1 MKVVITSKNMNA
13 NDRLKD
19 TIEKKMEKLSKYF
32 SDNII
37 VNVTLSAEKNRQK
50 IEATIRVRGM
60 IFRAE
65 DVSGDIYEGIDNVV
79 EKLSTQMS
87 RFKTKI
93 QKKHKDNKD
102 FVFADWPEEVQEEI
116 KVVKTDF
123 ITDGVLFLSR
133 SVFLFDGRL
142 QFINDCSSLIMKRYL
157 NEILT
162 VAAVFSKSGM
172 RLRRSLLRHSLLP

>member
-65 DVSGDIYEGIDNVV
+65 DVSGDMYEGVDNVV

-116 KVVKTDF
+116 KVVKTKKF
-123 ITDGVLFLSR
+123 ELEPMTTDEAILQMEMLEHNFF
-133 SVFLFDGRL
+133 VFLNMETDSV
-142 QFINDCSSLIMKRYL
+142 NVVYKRKDDDY
-157 NEILT
+157 
-162 VAAVFSKSGM
+162 G
-172 RLRRSLLRHSLLP
+172 LLETTY

>member
-1 MKVVITSKNMNA
+1 MKVVIASKNMNA

-116 KVVKTDF
+116 KVVKTKKFELEPMTTDEAILQMEMLEHNFF
-123 ITDGVLFLSR
+123 IFLNMETD
-133 SVFLFDGRL
+133 SV
-142 QFINDCSSLIMKRYL
+142 NVVYKRKDDDY
-157 NEILT
+157 
-162 VAAVFSKSGM
+162 G
-172 RLRRSLLRHSLLP
+172 LLETTY

>member
-1 MKVVITSKNMNA
+1 MKVVIASKNMNA

-116 KVVKTDF
+116 KVVKTKKF
-123 ITDGVLFLSR
+123 ELEPMTTDEAILQMEMLEHNFF
-133 SVFLFDGRL
+133 VFLNMETDSV
-142 QFINDCSSLIMKRYL
+142 NVVYKRKDDDY
-157 NEILT
+157 
-162 VAAVFSKSGM
+162 G
-172 RLRRSLLRHSLLP
+172 LLETTY

>member
-1 MKVVITSKNMNA
+1 MKVVITSKNVNA

-65 DVSGDIYEGIDNVV
+65 DVSGDMYEGVDNVV

-116 KVVKTDF
+116 KVVKTKKF
-123 ITDGVLFLSR
+123 ELEPMTTDEAILQMEMLEHNFF
-133 SVFLFDGRL
+133 VFLNMETDSV
-142 QFINDCSSLIMKRYL
+142 NVVYKRKDDDY
-157 NEILT
+157 
-162 VAAVFSKSGM
+162 G
-172 RLRRSLLRHSLLP
+172 LLETTY

>member
-116 KVVKTDF
+116 KVVKTKKFELEPMTTDEAILQMEMLEHNFF
-123 ITDGVLFLSR
+123 ILLNMETD
-133 SVFLFDGRL
+133 SV
-142 QFINDCSSLIMKRYL
+142 NVVYKRKDDDY
-157 NEILT
+157 
-162 VAAVFSKSGM
+162 G
-172 RLRRSLLRHSLLP
+172 LLETTY

>member
-116 KVVKTDF
+116 KVVKTKKFELVPMTTDEAILQMEMLEHNFF
-123 ITDGVLFLSR
+123 IFLNMETD
-133 SVFLFDGRL
+133 SV
-142 QFINDCSSLIMKRYL
+142 NVVYKRKDDDY
-157 NEILT
+157 
-162 VAAVFSKSGM
+162 G
-172 RLRRSLLRHSLLP
+172 LLETTY

>member
-116 KVVKTDF
+116 KVVKTKKF
-123 ITDGVLFLSR
+123 ELVPMTTDEAILQMEMLEHNFF
-133 SVFLFDGRL
+133 VFLNMETDSV
-142 QFINDCSSLIMKRYL
+142 NVVYKRKDDDY
-157 NEILT
+157 
-162 VAAVFSKSGM
+162 G
-172 RLRRSLLRHSLLP
+172 LLETTY

>member
-1 MKVVITSKNMNA
+1 MKVVIASKNMNA

-37 VNVTLSAEKNRQK
+37 VNVTLSTEKNRQK

-116 KVVKTDF
+116 KVVKTKKF
-123 ITDGVLFLSR
+123 ELEPMTTDEAILQMEMLEHNFF
-133 SVFLFDGRL
+133 VFLNMETDSV
-142 QFINDCSSLIMKRYL
+142 NVVYKRKDDDY
-157 NEILT
+157 
-162 VAAVFSKSGM
+162 G
-172 RLRRSLLRHSLLP
+172 LLETTY

>member
-1 MKVVITSKNMNA
+1 MKVVIASKNMNA

-50 IEATIRVRGM
+50 IEAIRVRGM

-116 KVVKTDF
+116 KVVKTKKF
-123 ITDGVLFLSR
+123 ELEPMTTDEAILQMEMLEHNFF
-133 SVFLFDGRL
+133 VFLNMETDSV
-142 QFINDCSSLIMKRYL
+142 NVVYKRKDDDY
-157 NEILT
+157 
-162 VAAVFSKSGM
+162 G
-172 RLRRSLLRHSLLP
+172 LLETTY

>member
-1 MKVVITSKNMNA
+1 MKVVIASKNMND

-116 KVVKTDF
+116 KVVKTKKF
-123 ITDGVLFLSR
+123 ELEPMTTDEAILQMEMLEHNFF
-133 SVFLFDGRL
+133 VFLNMETDSV
-142 QFINDCSSLIMKRYL
+142 NVVYKRKDDDY
-157 NEILT
+157 
-162 VAAVFSKSGM
+162 G
-172 RLRRSLLRHSLLP
+172 LLETTY

>member
-65 DVSGDIYEGIDNVV
+65 DVSGVV
-79 EKLSTQMS
+79 GQSGL
-87 RFKTKI
+87 RL
-93 QKKHKDNKD
+93 
-102 FVFADWPEEVQEEI
+102 ALAA
-116 KVVKTDF
+116 
-123 ITDGVLFLSR
+123 GR
-133 SVFLFDGRL
+133 SAGQGRGPGGSE
-142 QFINDCSSLIMKRYL
+142 DSDAC
-157 NEILT
+157 
-162 VAAVFSKSGM
+162 
-172 RLRRSLLRHSLLP
+172 RLP

>member
-1 MKVVITSKNMNA
+1 MKVVIASKNMNA
-13 NDRLKD
+13 NDRLKG

-116 KVVKTDF
+116 KVVKTKKF
-123 ITDGVLFLSR
+123 ELVPMTTDEAILQMEMLEHNFF
-133 SVFLFDGRL
+133 VFLNMETDSV
-142 QFINDCSSLIMKRYL
+142 NVVYKRKDDDY
-157 NEILT
+157 
-162 VAAVFSKSGM
+162 G
-172 RLRRSLLRHSLLP
+172 LLETTY

>member
-1 MKVVITSKNMNA
+1 MKVVIASKNMNA

-102 FVFADWPEEVQEEI
+102 FMFADWPEEVQEEI
-116 KVVKTDF
+116 KVVKTKKF
-123 ITDGVLFLSR
+123 ELEPMTTDEAILQMEMLEHNFF
-133 SVFLFDGRL
+133 VFLNMETDSV
-142 QFINDCSSLIMKRYL
+142 NVVYKRKDDDY
-157 NEILT
+157 
-162 VAAVFSKSGM
+162 G
-172 RLRRSLLRHSLLP
+172 LLETTY

>member
-1 MKVVITSKNMNA
+1 MKVVIASKNMNA

-65 DVSGDIYEGIDNVV
+65 EVSGDIYEGIDNVV

-116 KVVKTDF
+116 KVVKTKKF
-123 ITDGVLFLSR
+123 ELEPMTTDEAILQMEMLEHNFF
-133 SVFLFDGRL
+133 VFLNMETDSV
-142 QFINDCSSLIMKRYL
+142 NVVYKRKDDDY
-157 NEILT
+157 
-162 VAAVFSKSGM
+162 G
-172 RLRRSLLRHSLLP
+172 LLETTY

>member
-116 KVVKTDF
+116 KVVKTKKF
-123 ITDGVLFLSR
+123 ELEPMTTDEAILQMEMLEHNFF
-133 SVFLFDGRL
+133 VFLNMETDSV
-142 QFINDCSSLIMKRYL
+142 NVVYKRKDDDY
-157 NEILT
+157 
-162 VAAVFSKSGM
+162 G
-172 RLRRSLLRHSLLP
+172 LLETTY

>member
-116 KVVKTDF
+116 KVVKTKKFELEPMTTDEAILQMEMLEHNFF
-123 ITDGVLFLSR
+123 IFLNMETD
-133 SVFLFDGRL
+133 SV
-142 QFINDCSSLIMKRYL
+142 NVVYKRKDDDY
-157 NEILT
+157 
-162 VAAVFSKSGM
+162 G
-172 RLRRSLLRHSLLP
+172 LLETTY

>member
-32 SDNII
+32 SYNII

-87 RFKTKI
+87 RFRTKI

-116 KVVKTDF
+116 KVVKTKKFELEPMTTDEAILQMEMLEHNFF
-123 ITDGVLFLSR
+123 IFLNMETD
-133 SVFLFDGRL
+133 SV
-142 QFINDCSSLIMKRYL
+142 NVVYKRKDDDY
-157 NEILT
+157 
-162 VAAVFSKSGM
+162 G
-172 RLRRSLLRHSLLP
+172 LLETTY